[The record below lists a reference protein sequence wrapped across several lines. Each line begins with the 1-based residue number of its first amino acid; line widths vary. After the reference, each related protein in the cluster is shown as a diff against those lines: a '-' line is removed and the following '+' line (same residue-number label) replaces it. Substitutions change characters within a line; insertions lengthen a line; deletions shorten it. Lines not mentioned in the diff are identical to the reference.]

1 LQEQRILEIFQSYRE
16 VHQAFFQ
23 LMTKAA
29 RKHKLTALQLIVLR
43 VLREHPEIRLSDLA
57 EKVKLGNSTTSGIVD
72 RMVKAGLVDRERTE
86 TDRRAM
92 TLTLSEKGMALWRE
106 TEATRLHMMRS
117 LLELPEEDQRELDR
131 IQQKVLQLLRN
142 YREEEA

>member
-1 LQEQRILEIFQSYRE
+1 MQEQRILEIFQSYRE

-29 RKHKLTALQLIVLR
+29 SKHKLTALQLIVLR

-106 TEATRLHMMRS
+106 TETTRLHMMRS

-131 IQQKVLQLLRN
+131 IQQKVLHLLRN